1 MSVTKENPRKKNLK
15 YKNMDTETPTTEV
28 TPDADIPAIKLGDI
42 YDHCLLGATVKGR
55 FAYSIKELMK
65 FQMRNY
71 GLDPDQAREAVS
83 KDIVEVAA
91 QFGAESPEFI
101 DDELME
107 ARVEIIMP

>member
-1 MSVTKENPRKKNLK
+1 
-15 YKNMDTETPTTEV
+15 MDTNTLEPTEDFTVTPTEDFTVTPLEV
-28 TPDADIPAIKLGDI
+28 TPDAEIPAIKLGDI

-71 GLDPDQAREAVS
+71 GLDPDQARAAVS
-83 KDIVEVAA
+83 KDIMEVAA
-91 QFGAESPEFI
+91 AYGAESPEFI

-107 ARVEIIMP
+107 ARVELIMP